1 MTYHDSVE
9 VQKLLADMAHAT
21 AWLNFTAA
29 QANHDLARF
38 GEWRCDY
45 AKQAGEFHAEY
56 DHARTELVSLRS
68 SIAGP
73 QKEVPHD
80 RD

>member
-38 GEWRCDY
+38 GEWRYDY
-45 AKQAGEFHAEY
+45 ARQAGEFHDNY
-56 DHARTELVSLRS
+56 VNARTELASLGSR
-68 SIAGP
+68 
-73 QKEVPHD
+73 
-80 RD
+80 